1 MTTDKPI
8 DVANFITTFMDG
20 AYSSMK
26 RAFDGLAEEQL
37 QKQPTADTNSM
48 VWLAWHANRWQDK
61 QSAQAVGEDE
71 VWVSGGWHDKFGMPA
86 DRSGIGDTLEQVA
99 EFKPSQEL
107 LWGYIDAAHQAF
119 TRRVESMSAEDLA
132 KNVDYIPG
140 RGDPRPVW
148 RTLMGA
154 CSDTFKHTGQIEYIR
169 GMLTGKG
176 WFPA

>member
-1 MTTDKPI
+1 MTTDKPV
-8 DVANFITTFMDG
+8 DVAFFITTFMEG
-20 AYSSMK
+20 AYGSLK
-26 RAFDGLAEEQL
+26 RAFDGLTEEQL
-37 QKQPTADTNSM
+37 CQQPTSDANSI
-48 VWLAWHANRWQDK
+48 VWLAWHMNRWKDK

-86 DRSGIGDTLEQVA
+86 DRTGLGDTLEQVA

-107 LWGYIDAAHQAF
+107 LCGYTDAAHQAF
-119 TRRVESMSAEDLA
+119 MDRVGRMSADDLA
-132 KNVDYIPG
+132 KNINYIPG
-140 RGDPRPVW
+140 RGEPRPAW

-154 CSDTFKHTGQIEYIR
+154 CSDTVKHTGQIEYIR